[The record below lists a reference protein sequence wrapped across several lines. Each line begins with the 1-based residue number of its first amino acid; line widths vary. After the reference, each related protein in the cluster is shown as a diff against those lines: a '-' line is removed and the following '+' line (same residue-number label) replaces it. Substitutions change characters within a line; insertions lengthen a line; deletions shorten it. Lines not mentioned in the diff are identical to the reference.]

1 MHYCDPLNL
10 FIEAKK
16 GGADSSSPDDADI
29 NTIDKHQ
36 VDEIVIPMP
45 AFFKRR
51 SLFET
56 DVDPDTIQINVL
68 ADEKPCGSLSLTPED
83 LRMLVN
89 SLIGLHISDHR
100 VLGSSKSTQSKLCT
114 VSDH

>member
-1 MHYCDPLNL
+1 MHYCDRLNS

-16 GGADSSSPDDADI
+16 GGADSSSPDDLDI
-29 NTIDKHQ
+29 NSIDKHQ
-36 VDEIVIPMP
+36 ADEIVIPMP
-45 AFFKRR
+45 TFFKRR

-56 DVDPDTIQINVL
+56 DVDPDTIQINIL

-89 SLIGLHISDHR
+89 SSIELRASDQR
-100 VLGSSKSTQSKLCT
+100 ILGFAEST
-114 VSDH
+114 